1 MAWMTKFQA
10 LGKLP
15 GLLVRGRFSYEF
27 DGVPLVLERIPFE
40 KTINLLKC
48 GLDTIMP
55 FDRHLGLPPSIQVE
69 PTNICNLK
77 CPLCPTGLKYGAQE
91 KGFMSL
97 QMFRTILKELGD
109 SLISVILYG
118 WGEPFLN
125 RGLPDMI
132 AECTARNI
140 LTITS
145 TNGNCELNIEDAL
158 RIVDAGL
165 SVLVIALD
173 GSNQEIYQRYRRGG
187 DVEKVKRFA
196 SLIQEAKNRR
206 GSEYPYTN
214 LRAVVTRENEED
226 LPNLEKIA
234 HTLGMNMFSGKSV
247 GDFTVNAPFKTFEPL
262 RKNMR
267 RYGKEGKTGRRKPLF
282 KCPYP
287 FRQPTIFWDGTLVG
301 CEFDYSLQMPW
312 GKIKEQNFVE
322 IWNNSKAKRLR
333 TSIKNGRGR
342 PDFCTRC
349 PYQDRV
355 RDNCVLST
363 KELRPIIDRK

>member
-15 GLLVRGRFSYEF
+15 SLLVRGRFSYEF
-27 DGVPLVLERIPFE
+27 DGVPLVLERIPF
-40 KTINLLKC
+40 KKATNLLKC
-48 GLDTIMP
+48 GLDTIIP

-77 CPLCPTGLKYGAQE
+77 CPLCPTGSKDGKRE

-97 QMFRTILKELGD
+97 QMFRTILEEMGD
-109 SLISVILYG
+109 ILISVILYS

-125 RGLPDMI
+125 RELPDMI
-132 AECTARNI
+132 AECSARNI

-145 TNGNCELNIEDAL
+145 TNGNCDLTKEDAL

-173 GSNQEIYQRYRRGG
+173 GSNQEIYQRYRLGG
-187 DVEKVKRFA
+187 DVEKVKHFA
-196 SLIQEAKNRR
+196 SLIQEAKTRR

-226 LPNLEKIA
+226 LENIEKIA
-234 HTLGMNMFSGKSV
+234 HSLGMNMFSVKSL
-247 GDFTVNAPFKTFEPL
+247 GDFTVNAPFNNFKPL
-262 RKNMR
+262 RSNMQ
-267 RYGKEGKTGRRKPLF
+267 RYGKEGKASCSKPIF

-287 FRQPTIFWDGTLVG
+287 FRQPTVFWDGTVVG
-301 CEFDYSLQMPW
+301 CEFDYDLENPW
-312 GKIKEQNFVE
+312 GTLGEQSLAE
-322 IWNNSKAKRLR
+322 IWNGSQAINLRKRLR
-333 TSIKNGRGR
+333 KGENSAS
-342 PDFCTRC
+342 FCTIC
-349 PYQDRV
+349 PYRDR
-355 RDNCVLST
+355 DQNSSVLSYV
-363 KELRPIIDRK
+363 EMQG